1 MGIYLKMSLA
11 YLKKNKLRTEELK
24 DLKYP
29 PIYLTD
35 ELDK

>member
-1 MGIYLKMSLA
+1 MILQVYHEEDGSKLQ
-11 YLKKNKLRTEELK
+11 KNNEELK